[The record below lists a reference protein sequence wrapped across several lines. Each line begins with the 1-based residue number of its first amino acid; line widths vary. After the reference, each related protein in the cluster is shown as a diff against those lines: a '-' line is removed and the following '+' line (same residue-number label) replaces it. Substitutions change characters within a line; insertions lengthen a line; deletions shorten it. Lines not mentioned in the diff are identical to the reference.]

1 MMVCL
6 DRGVQR
12 LVFGEGKF
20 TVGAKKS
27 WQNVFIIIKMIL
39 EMVII
44 INKKNIRKQPRCGGQ
59 RFHPWP
65 DFVFGLW
72 CLCGF
77 FVVFGG

>member
-1 MMVCL
+1 MWMMVCL

-44 INKKNIRKQPRCGGQ
+44 INKKKY
-59 RFHPWP
+59 
-65 DFVFGLW
+65 
-72 CLCGF
+72 
-77 FVVFGG
+77 